1 MKLSFEILALSL
13 MVCAILSLKTVVGD
27 ATADVV
33 MWAIAGWKLGDV
45 AHRLGLWMYNKYMEH
60 QNV

>member
-1 MKLSFEILALSL
+1 MKFSFGILALSL
-13 MVCAILSLKTVVGD
+13 MVCAILLLKPLFGD
-27 ATADVV
+27 AIADVV

-45 AHRLGLWMYNKYMEH
+45 AHRLGLWMYDKYMEH